1 MEEPTGW
8 LAVLRDGFSAV
19 GILAFAISG
28 ALLAVQKRMDVVGMA
43 GLAVVTAT
51 GGGMIRDLLIGAT
64 PVAALVD
71 WWMLAVAL
79 GGALVVFVLH
89 RWIERLDRPVLVF
102 DAIGLGI
109 FAVEG
114 ARKAIDFGV
123 GPVGAAFVGMLTGIG
138 GGILRDALANEIPA
152 VFRRESRLY
161 LLPALVGSS
170 AAAAAVELGV
180 GNWLVLGLLALLVCG
195 LRIASELLHWRVP
208 ALRTEAIPVVRR
220 DDPDADAR

>member
-8 LAVLRDGFSAV
+8 LAVARQTIMII

-28 ALLAVQKRMDVVGMA
+28 ALLAVQKRMDLVGMA

-51 GGGMIRDLLIGAT
+51 GGGMLRDVLIGAT

-71 WWMLAVAL
+71 WWMIAVAL
-79 GGALVVFVLH
+79 GGALLVIAVH
-89 RWIERLDRPVLVF
+89 RWMERLDKPVLVF
-102 DAIGLGI
+102 DAIGLGV

-114 ARKAIDFGV
+114 ARKAMDHGV

-138 GGILRDALANEIPA
+138 GGMLRDALANDIPA
-152 VFRRESRLY
+152 VFRRDSRLY

-170 AAAAAVELGV
+170 AAAAAVHLGY
-180 GNWLVLGLLALLVCG
+180 GNWIVLAVLAALVTA
-195 LRIASELLHWRVP
+195 LRIMSELLRWHVP
-208 ALRTEAIPVVRR
+208 ALKTEAIRTIR
-220 DDPDADAR
+220 D

>member
-8 LAVLRDGFSAV
+8 LATARLTFSII

-51 GGGMIRDLLIGAT
+51 GGGMLRDVLIGAT
-64 PVAALVD
+64 PVAALVE

-79 GGALVVFVLH
+79 GGALVVIAFH
-89 RWIERLDRPVLVF
+89 RWMERLDKPVLVF
-102 DAIGLGI
+102 DAIGLGV

-114 ARKAIDFGV
+114 ARKAIEYGV

-138 GGILRDALANEIPA
+138 GGMLRDALANDIPA
-152 VFRRESRLY
+152 VFRRDSRLY

-170 AAAAAVELGV
+170 AAAAAVELGY
-180 GNWLVLGLLALLVCG
+180 GNWVVLAVLAALVTA
-195 LRIASELLHWRVP
+195 LRIMSELLRWHVP
-208 ALRTEAIPVVRR
+208 ALKTEAIPIIRE
-220 DDPDADAR
+220 

>member
-8 LAVLRDGFSAV
+8 LEVARQTISII

-51 GGGMIRDLLIGAT
+51 GGGMLRDVLIGAT

-79 GGALVVFVLH
+79 GGALIVIALH
-89 RWIERLDRPVLVF
+89 RWMERLDKPVLVF
-102 DAIGLGI
+102 DAIGLGV

-114 ARKAIDFGV
+114 ARKAIDHGV

-138 GGILRDALANEIPA
+138 GGMLRDALANDIPA
-152 VFRRESRLY
+152 VFRRDSRLY

-170 AAAAAVELGV
+170 AAAAAVHLGYGSWIV
-180 GNWLVLGLLALLVCG
+180 LAGLAALVTA
-195 LRIASELLHWRVP
+195 LRIMSELLRWHVP
-208 ALRTEAIPVVRR
+208 ALKTEAIPTIRE
-220 DDPDADAR
+220 